1 MSKHGFAMKFIL
13 CGKRK
18 RQMIEKIKYII
29 FDMDGTLIDSLG
41 YWKYLWGELGKKYLG
56 IDGFMADTET
66 DRTVRTITLTEAS
79 EFLRD
84 KYFPMASAEDIYD
97 FAIEILKDHYGRR
110 VSAKEGTL
118 EFLKRLRDGGV
129 KMCVASATEPGY
141 INYAL
146 ERCGIDS
153 FFEFVISCSE
163 VGAGKEKPD
172 VFLEALRRLG
182 GDLSEACVFEDSFI
196 ALETAQAAGFM
207 TVGVFDENNYNQD
220 RLRAASD
227 FYVAKGMTVM
237 DVLGE

>member
-1 MSKHGFAMKFIL
+1 
-13 CGKRK
+13 
-18 RQMIEKIKYII
+18 MIEKIKYII

-41 YWKYLWGELGKKYLG
+41 YWEYLWGELGKKYLG
-56 IDGFMADTET
+56 INGFMADTET

-79 EFLRD
+79 AFLRD

-97 FAIEILKDHYGRR
+97 FAIEILKYHYGNR

-118 EFLKRLRDGGV
+118 EFLELLRARGV

-146 ERCGIDS
+146 ERCGLNG
-153 FFEFVISCSE
+153 FFEFVISCAE

-182 GDLSEACVFEDSFI
+182 GDISEACVFEDSYV
-196 ALETAQAAGFM
+196 ALETAKVAGFM
-207 TVGVFDENNYNQD
+207 TVGIFDKNNYCQD
-220 RLRAASD
+220 RLSAASN
-227 FYVAKGMTVM
+227 FYVAEGMIIT
-237 DVLGE
+237 DVLGK